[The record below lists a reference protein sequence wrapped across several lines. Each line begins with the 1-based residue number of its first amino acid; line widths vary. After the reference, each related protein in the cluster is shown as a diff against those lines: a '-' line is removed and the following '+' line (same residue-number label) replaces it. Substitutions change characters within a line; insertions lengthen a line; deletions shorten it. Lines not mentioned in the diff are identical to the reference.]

1 MSAKLHNNIILK
13 QQKIATILAVRML
26 FGIFIHWVANYK
38 SYVHTVQLDLNF
50 TNTRVCLTRG
60 TTRAKKYSLR
70 VRERSG
76 R

>member
-1 MSAKLHNNIILK
+1 MAFERGHMNG
-13 QQKIATILAVRML
+13 Q
-26 FGIFIHWVANYK
+26 
-38 SYVHTVQLDLNF
+38 HTVQLDLNF